1 VTFEGLLEKSLDP
14 SESRDLISRT
24 VRELWT

>member
-14 SESRDLISRT
+14 SESRDLILRT
-24 VRELWT
+24 ADELWT

>member
-14 SESRDLISRT
+14 SESRDLIIHT
-24 VRELWT
+24 ADELWA